1 MKRSKLNAVINLRIE
16 QATQEEVPLLL
27 TLIRGLAEYERLLDN
42 VSATEE
48 RLRASLFG
56 ERPYAE
62 VLIAYDPTLNDK
74 PVGYAIY
81 FFTYSSFVGL
91 PGLYLEDLFVVP
103 ESRGSGVGRHLL
115 TFVAKKA
122 DERGCRRMEWAV
134 LNWNE
139 PAIGFYR
146 SLGAEPM
153 NEWTVYRLSD
163 DKLDELTQDM

>member
-1 MKRSKLNAVINLRIE
+1 LNDEINLRIE
-16 QATQEEVPLLL
+16 QATKDDVPLLL
-27 TLIRGLAEYERLLDN
+27 TLIRGLAEYERLLDS

-48 RLRASLFG
+48 RLRSSLFG
-56 ERPYAE
+56 ERSYAE
-62 VLIAYDPTLNDK
+62 ALIAYDHDK

-103 ESRGSGVGRHLL
+103 ESRGSGVGRQLL
-115 TFVAKKA
+115 AFVAKKA
-122 DERGCRRMEWAV
+122 VERGCRRMEWAV

-139 PAIGFYR
+139 PAIGFYK

-163 DKLDELTQDM
+163 DKLDDLAETG

>member
-1 MKRSKLNAVINLRIE
+1 MIDASKFRIE
-16 QATQEEVPLLL
+16 PVSEEEVPLLL
-27 TLIRGLAEYERLLDN
+27 NLIRGLAEYERLLDS

-62 VLIAYDPTLNDK
+62 AILAYENDR

-91 PGLYLEDLFVVP
+91 PGLYLEDLFVVA

-115 TFVAKKA
+115 ASVAKTAVDK
-122 DERGCRRMEWAV
+122 GCVRMEWAV

-139 PAIGFYR
+139 PAIGFYKK
-146 SLGAEPM
+146 LGAEPM
-153 NEWTVYRLSD
+153 NEWTVYRLSGN
-163 DKLDELTQDM
+163 KLAELATDA

>member
-1 MKRSKLNAVINLRIE
+1 MTPEIRARIE
-16 QATQEEVPLLL
+16 PATEKDIPLLL
-27 TLIRGLAEYERLLDN
+27 TLIRGLADYERLLGS
-42 VSATEE
+42 VTATEE

-62 VLIAYDPTLNDK
+62 AILAYENDQ

-103 ESRGSGVGRHLL
+103 ESRGSGVGRDLL
-115 TFVAKKA
+115 ASVARKA
-122 DERGCRRMEWAV
+122 VERGCRRMEWAV

-139 PAIGFYR
+139 PAIGFYKK
-146 SLGAEPM
+146 LGAEPM
-153 NEWTVYRLSD
+153 NEWTVYRISEN
-163 DKLDELTQDM
+163 KLDELAGDA